1 MISLQIKSTHYNY
14 LQKSYKEYLQTLGY
28 AEPTVQSWPIH
39 VREFLHYLETRNIQ
53 SITAIESSHINDFI
67 LYIKQRTNR
76 RRVKA
81 GTMSAIAFCGGGLS
95 SSSINK
101 IINAV
106 NVFIKFLNSTGKFT
120 VESTAQRAEDNISE
134 RIILSIEEVK
144 QLYEATFLPQRINSI
159 AIGQRDR
166 AIIAIFYGCGLRRSE
181 GKQLNITDID
191 LQKRLLFVRKGK
203 GNKQRYVPIAAKHL
217 QDIKD
222 YLREGREWFLY
233 NHAETYSH
241 IIEGK
246 PYEKKVAAD
255 STAFFIGQYGSRVK
269 EFYQRLEQM
278 KQRAEIEKKVTL
290 HGLRHSIATHL
301 LQSGMDIEEIAKF
314 LGHSSLASTQIYTH
328 IINQHDR
335 EV

>member
-1 MISLQIKSTHYNY
+1 M
-14 LQKSYKEYLQTLGY
+14 
-28 AEPTVQSWPIH
+28 
-39 VREFLHYLETRNIQ
+39 NIQ
-53 SITAIESSHINDFI
+53 SITAIETAHINDFI
-67 LYIKQRTNR
+67 NYIKQRANR
-76 RRVKA
+76 RKVKT
-81 GTMSAIAFCGGGLS
+81 GIVSALAFCGGGLS

-106 NVFIKFLNSTGKFT
+106 NVFIKFLNSTGKFIA
-120 VESTAQRAEDNISE
+120 ESTAQRAEDNISE

-144 QLYEATFLPQRINSI
+144 QLYEATFLPHRENGV

-191 LQKRLLFVRKGK
+191 LQNRLLFVRKGK
-203 GNKQRYVPIAAKHL
+203 GNKQRYVPIAARHL
-217 QDIKD
+217 ADIKD

-233 NHAETYSH
+233 NHADSYH
-241 IIEGK
+241 HAANGR
-246 PYEKKVAAD
+246 PYQKKEAAD
-255 STAFFIGQYGSRVK
+255 STAFFLSQNGNRIN

-278 KQRAEIEKKVTL
+278 KQRAEINKNVTL

-335 EV
+335 EI